1 MAKDETPAHTLL
13 VVCASRTGSNAKLV
27 DALVNGATSA
37 GIDGVLVRVVGPLE
51 AGPEDVVGADL
62 VVLAAP
68 PRLGMIAGLMKDFL
82 ERIYYPCVDA
92 EVRKPCALIFK
103 GDTDA
108 TGALSDTNKIL
119 TGLKWNQVQPPLIVI
134 GAIGQNDL
142 EAAQEL
148 GATLAGGLGIGL
160 W

>member
-1 MAKDETPAHTLL
+1 MNECTML
-13 VVCASRTGSNAKLV
+13 VVCTSRTGSNAQLV
-27 DALVNGATSA
+27 DALVDGATS
-37 GIDGVLVRVVGPLE
+37 DGVEGVDVRVGAPQDVGPN
-51 AGPEDVVGADL
+51 DVFASDL

-92 EVRKPCALIFK
+92 QVRRPCALVFK

-119 TGLKWNQVQPPLIVI
+119 TGLKWTQVQPPLIVI
-134 GAIGQNDL
+134 GAIGEDDL
-142 EAAQEL
+142 AAAREL
-148 GATLAGGLGIGL
+148 GATLAGGLKFGL